1 MLKKVLIISSI
12 FFCSLLNAQTDSS
25 AVKMAEAPTDTLAE
39 KPKEK
44 KQRNQEPPALGD
56 VFKPKI
62 ALGVGMMSF
71 HGDLYSR
78 HYQAPWTAKIGYD
91 LNISQRLFKPLQL
104 NFNILFGKLGG
115 NEWRNNR
122 QENFQSE
129 IRAGGLSLTYDFG
142 NFIPDD
148 YRIRPWISLGISSFE
163 FLSKTDLYDNKGNKY
178 FYWSD
183 GSIKNIDENSPNA
196 ASAMDLVR
204 DYRYET
210 DIRESNKDGFG
221 KYQERAWAMPV
232 GAGAL
237 MKLTDRVDFKIGF
250 QYYFTTTD
258 YIDGLSNKSIGNRE
272 GTRAK
277 DNFVYTSFSLQ
288 YDLVVKK
295 KSKLDT
301 LSDNYF
307 DGIDFLAI
315 DKDDYD
321 KDGVRDW
328 DDKCHGTPEGV
339 KVDEF
344 GCPFDDDKDGV
355 PNHADEELATAP
367 GIEVNLKGVGLTDE
381 YWQNWYNVYNDSGNV
396 ANEQI
401 VENFFAKKPKTD
413 STGTAGANGKAD
425 PSKSDKVYTVELAR
439 YNGPV
444 PGEEMA
450 KLLSIGDVKST
461 MLPDNTTVM
470 YTAGNYKEI
479 QNAVKRRDEFIGE
492 GNKNAQ
498 VGYFKKNGD
507 LTSLSNEE
515 IAKLLEE
522 SKKTKDNTLVANT
535 NTTAAQ
541 TNTATNNTD
550 GGNNGNATANN
561 GGNKTNNTTKPN
573 GGNSG
578 TSEGSVDEN
587 ENEFAKGD
595 IVYRVQLGAYKNRI
609 SKGIFKNSGGEVL
622 EMKTDDGY
630 YHYSTKGF
638 KTIQGAAGLRA
649 DLVVEGYGDAF
660 ITAYKDGK
668 RIPLSATK
676 ATVQS
681 KEKENLNDN
690 LTFSSVDKSQI
701 TFKVQLGALRRAGG
715 NDMEDK
721 SRDIEGVEKQG
732 TGSGMIRYTA
742 GSFTDYSK
750 ADDYRKQLN
759 DKGFAEAFVI
769 AVFKG
774 EVISIQEALELLK

>member
-1 MLKKVLIISSI
+1 MLKKVLFI
-12 FFCSLLNAQTDSS
+12 FLTYSCLLVNAQTDSS
-25 AVKMAEAPTDTLAE
+25 AAQPATPEAPVA
-39 KPKEK
+39 KAPKEK
-44 KQRNQEPPALGD
+44 KVRDQSPPALGD
-56 VFKPKI
+56 VFQPKI

-78 HYQAPWTAKIGYD
+78 HYQAPWTAKTGYD

-104 NFNILFGKLGG
+104 NFNVLFGKLGG
-115 NEWRNNR
+115 NEWRDNR

-129 IRAGGLSLTYDFG
+129 IRSGGISLTYDFG
-142 NFIPDD
+142 NFIPDR
-148 YRIRPWISLGISSFE
+148 YRIRPWLSLGISSFE
-163 FLSKTDLYDNKGNKY
+163 FLSKTDLYDNNGNKY
-178 FYWSD
+178 YYWSD
-183 GSIKNIDENSPNA
+183 GSIKNMDEHDPNA
-196 ASAMDLVR
+196 ANAINLVR

-210 DIRESNKDGFG
+210 DIRELNQDGFG
-221 KYQERAWAMPV
+221 KYPERAWAMPV

-237 MKLTDRVDFKIGF
+237 MKLTDRFDFKIGF

-258 YIDGLSNKSIGNRE
+258 YIDGISNKSVGNRS
-272 GTRAK
+272 GTRQK

-288 YDLVVKK
+288 YDLVFRK
-295 KSKLDT
+295 KSKMDT
-301 LSDNYF
+301 LSDDYF
-307 DGIDFLAI
+307 DDINWLAL
-315 DKDDYD
+315 DNDDYD

-339 KVDEF
+339 PVDQF

-355 PNHADEELATAP
+355 PNYADDELATAP
-367 GIEVNLKGVGLTDE
+367 GLDVNMRGVGLTDE
-381 YWQNWYNVYNDSGNV
+381 YWQNWYDQYNDSGNV
-396 ANEQI
+396 VNQQI
-401 VENFFAKKPKTD
+401 VENFYAKKTKVD
-413 STGTAGANGKAD
+413 STGTAD
-425 PSKSDKVYTVELAR
+425 PSRQDKIYTVELAR

-444 PGEEMA
+444 PAEEMA

-470 YTAGNYKEI
+470 YTAGTYKEI
-479 QNAVKRRDEFIGE
+479 QNAVKRRDEFIAE

-498 VGYFKKNGD
+498 VGYFKKTGD
-507 LTSLSNEE
+507 LVTLSNDE
-515 IAKLLEE
+515 IARLLEE
-522 SKKTKDNTLVANT
+522 SKHKDNPLAATT
-535 NTTAAQ
+535 TTAAQ
-541 TNTATNNTD
+541 TNTASAANTNSNTVATNNGKD
-550 GGNNGNATANN
+550 NNNAANN
-561 GGNKTNNTTKPN
+561 SAANNTGKTAGKN
-573 GGNSG
+573 NDNASE
-578 TSEGSVDEN
+578 TSLDEN
-587 ENEFAKGD
+587 ENLFAKGD
-595 IVYRVQLGAYKNRI
+595 IVYRVQLGAYRNRI
-609 SKGIFKNSGGEVL
+609 SKGIFKNTGGEVL
-622 EMKTDDGY
+622 EMKGEDGY

-690 LTFSSVDKSQI
+690 VSFSSVDKSQI
-701 TFKVQLGALRRAGG
+701 TFKVQLGALRKAGS

-721 SRDIEGVEKQG
+721 TKDITDVEKQG

-742 GSFTDYSK
+742 GSFSSYSK